1 MVKRKGLG
9 LTGIRALC
17 EVELKHGPKS
27 GLGIKYQS
35 EGAIGSR
42 FCQVR
47 HNCLFNGVKNQQ
59 NGYRTTIGA
68 KNWPGCAHSKVHN
81 GPVW

>member
-1 MVKRKGLG
+1 MVKCEGLG

-35 EGAIGSR
+35 EGAIGS
-42 FCQVR
+42 
-47 HNCLFNGVKNQQ
+47 
-59 NGYRTTIGA
+59 
-68 KNWPGCAHSKVHN
+68 
-81 GPVW
+81 